1 MTGRFLLAVL
11 LTLSLAGQI
20 LGQSLTSSG
29 SVSLAASVS
38 ASVPPPPS
46 VSVSYTNSISAPV
59 PAAPIN
65 LTNHFPNCALRPDHT
80 NHIYYLCIAWSDP
93 TLGSASWIVTYTPT
107 GGSPTSVTVYYP
119 AVYLP
124 GLTPGTTYAISI
136 VGVNTAGTKSLPLTG
151 SYATD
156 PTDAKTAYKTKDL
169 LNLNCTNGVNS
180 VGRKVINCGWG
191 SPPLLPSRIDV
202 KARCVATGSKNK
214 IVHESLKGSATAA
227 LIPVHRNLYSCY
239 IEIFGVYPLSHKAN
253 NYHGH
258 KFVVTCSSATGCVNV
273 H

>member
-20 LGQSLTSSG
+20 LGQSVSG
-29 SVSLAASVS
+29 STSNAASTSNS
-38 ASVPPPPS
+38 ASNAPS
-46 VSVSYTNSISAPV
+46 TSNSISSPV

-65 LTNHFPNCALRPDHT
+65 LTNHFPYCALRPDNT
-80 NHIYYLCIAWSDP
+80 NHIYYLCLAWSDP
-93 TLGSASWIVTYTPT
+93 TGGSVSWIVTYTPT
-107 GGSPTSVTVYYP
+107 GGVAVSGTVFSTQ
-119 AVYLP
+119 AYLP

-136 VGVNTAGTKSLPLTG
+136 VGVNSAGTKSAALIG

-169 LNLNCTNGVNS
+169 QNLNCTNAVNS
-180 VGRKVINCGWG
+180 VGRKVVNCGWG
-191 SPPLLPSRIDV
+191 SPPVLPSRIDV
-202 KARCVATGSKNK
+202 KARCVATLAKNK
-214 IVHESLKGSATAA
+214 VVHKSIKGSSTTVS
-227 LIPVHRNLYSCY
+227 LPIHRSSYNCY
-239 IEIFGVYPLSHKAN
+239 IEIFGVYLNHKAN
-253 NYHGH
+253 DGHGH